1 MAMAV
6 LRRGLWWVPVLAVM
20 GAAALMSGGP
30 ARSAEEGEGLTEAQK
45 VRFFEKEVKPILESS
60 CFKCHGGEAK
70 IKGGLRLTSRAGVLK
85 GGETS
90 PAISLEQPANSL
102 LLKAINYKD
111 EDLQMPPKEQLAP
124 AKIAILTRW
133 IEMGAPWTPGGPEVV
148 ATEPPKRMSPP
159 VNAETMKFWSYQPI
173 RRPAVPQVK
182 DKAWVQTPIDAFILQ
197 KLEADELTHA
207 GPASKTAL
215 LRRAYYDLTG
225 LAPAPQDVAAFLADH
240 SAQAFERVIDR
251 LLASPQYGE
260 KWGRHWLD
268 VVRFAETNS
277 FERDGAKPNAWK
289 YRDYVIDSFNKDKP
303 FDQFVREQIA
313 GDELEHSTAETI
325 TATGFYRLG
334 AWDDEP
340 SDRVQARYDELD
352 DIVTTVGQ
360 GFLGMTMN
368 CCRCHDHKI
377 DPIPQ
382 KDYYSLL
389 AFFHN
394 ITSYETNGPKILTD
408 IVPDD
413 QKKAFELEIQ
423 SIAARK
429 NDLHKSIDTFEKPVL
444 AAMTATA
451 RAEFGK
457 SKRRQ
462 VALEAKILAATNA
475 DELRHYKDLKKQ
487 LKELED
493 RKPSAFPQAL
503 SVKENSPNYLPT
515 FILKR
520 GNAGSPG
527 DAVLPAFPQVLNPP
541 KVTMPPPPKPGQKT
555 SGLRRQLADW
565 LTGDQNPLVAR
576 VIANRL
582 WQHHFG
588 RGIVRSPN
596 DFGFGGDKPTHPEL
610 LDYLATE
617 LVANGWHMKAMH
629 KLIMMS
635 SAYQMSS
642 AANEP
647 AIAKDPQNDL
657 FWRFDMRRL
666 TAEEIRDS
674 ILEITGKLNLKMGGP
689 SIYPTIPAA
698 ILAGQSVPGAGWGK
712 SSPQEAARR
721 SVYIHVKRSLAVPV
735 LSAFDAADTD
745 FSCPARFT
753 TTQSTQALMMMNG
766 DTMNEEAKSF
776 AQRLKKEAGPATE
789 SQVRLALRLALS
801 REPEADEIER
811 GVTFMQKLKGK
822 YNLTDE
828 VALNQFALLVLNLNE
843 FVYLD

>member
-1 MAMAV
+1 MVMTVARRRIFWFGLLLAAGVSALMAV
-6 LRRGLWWVPVLAVM
+6 A
-20 GAAALMSGGP
+20 P
-30 ARSAEEGEGLTEAQK
+30 ARSAEKVGLSDDEK
-45 VRFFEKEVKPILESS
+45 VKFFEKEVKPILEAS

-90 PAISLEQPANSL
+90 PAVSLEHPEKSL
-102 LLKAINYKD
+102 LLTAINYKD
-111 EDLQMPPKEQLAP
+111 EDLEMPPKEKLSAE
-124 AKIAILTRW
+124 KIAVLTKW
-133 IEMGAPWTPGGPEVV
+133 VEMGAPFTPGGPEVV
-148 ATEPPKRMSPP
+148 SAEPVKRMSPP

-173 RRPAVPQVK
+173 KRPAVPVVRE
-182 DKAWVQTPIDAFILQ
+182 ANWVRTPVDAFILQ
-197 KLEADELTHA
+197 RLEASGMRHA
-207 GPASKTAL
+207 EPAPRTAL

-225 LAPAPQDVAAFLADH
+225 LAPKPEEVAAFLADE
-240 SAQAFERVIDR
+240 SPEAFEKVVDR

-268 VVRFAETNS
+268 VVRYAETNS
-277 FERDGAKPNAWK
+277 FERDSAKPNAWK

-303 FDQFVREQIA
+303 FDQFVREQLA
-313 GDELEHSTAETI
+313 GDEMPHPTAETI
-325 TATGFYRLG
+325 IATGFYRLG

-340 SDRVQARYDELD
+340 ADRAQARFDELD

-360 GFLGMTMN
+360 GFLGMTLN

-382 KDYYSLL
+382 KDYYSMV

-394 ITSYETNGPKILTD
+394 TTSYETNGPKILTD

-413 QKKAFELEIQ
+413 QKKAYELEVQ

-429 NDLHKSIDTFEKPVL
+429 GDLHQRIDAFEKPVL
-444 AAMTATA
+444 KAMTPTA
-451 RAEFGK
+451 RAEFEK
-457 SKRRQ
+457 SKKRQ
-462 VALEAKILAATNA
+462 VLLEGKILAATNA

-493 RKPSAFPQAL
+493 RKPGAFPQAL
-503 SVKENSPNYLPT
+503 SIKENSPNYLKT
-515 FILKR
+515 YVLKR
-520 GNAGSPG
+520 GNASSPG
-527 DAVLPAFPQVLNPP
+527 EEVFPAFPQVLNPP
-541 KVTMPPPPKPGQKT
+541 KVKMPGPPKPGQKT
-555 SGLRRQLADW
+555 SGLRTQLADW
-565 LTGDQNPLVAR
+565 LTSEKNPLVAR

-617 LVANGWHMKAMH
+617 LVAKGWHMKAIH

-635 SAYQMSS
+635 NAYQMSS
-642 AANEP
+642 APNEENL
-647 AIAKDPQNDL
+647 AKDPQNDL

-674 ILEITGKLNLKMGGP
+674 ILEVTGKLNLKMGGP
-689 SIYPTIPAA
+689 SIYPTIPAV
-698 ILAGQSVPGAGWGK
+698 ILAGQSVPGQGWGK
-712 SSPQEAARR
+712 SSPEEASRR
-721 SVYIHVKRSLAVPV
+721 SVYIHVKRSLVVPI

-745 FSCPARFT
+745 FSCPARFQ

-766 DTMNEEAKSF
+766 DTMNEEARSY
-776 AQRLKKEAGPATE
+776 AQRLKKEAGDDRAAE
-789 SQVRLALRLALS
+789 VRLGLKLALS
-801 REPEADEIER
+801 REPAADEVER
-811 GVTFMQKLKGK
+811 GVQFMAKLKEK
-822 YNLTDE
+822 YKLSDE
-828 VALNQFALLVLNLNE
+828 AALNQFALLVLNLNE
-843 FVYLD
+843 FVFLD